1 MRLTLQAISQP
12 DVPAGSRQQVTQDMS
27 IVNTMDGQKPLAVK
41 IRVAYTLNGQNVVE
55 QKVVNNL
62 ALTQ

>member
-12 DVPAGSRQQVTQDMS
+12 DIPAGSRQQVTQDMS

-55 QKVVNNL
+55 
-62 ALTQ
+62 